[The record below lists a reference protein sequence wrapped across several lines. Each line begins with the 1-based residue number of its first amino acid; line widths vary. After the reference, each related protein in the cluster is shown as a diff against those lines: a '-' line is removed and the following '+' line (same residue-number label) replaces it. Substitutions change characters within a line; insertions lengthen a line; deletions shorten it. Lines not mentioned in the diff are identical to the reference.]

1 MWKTFATGVIL
12 IIAACFPAAAQNCS
26 FGTQAGLSFGTAAI
40 SQPSSAN
47 LDGLGFRSRSP
58 DAGLHVGCDVR
69 VSASPFVV
77 GLFGDYTWRNTEF
90 SVTSSVLASSFS
102 MGLSNTWTVG
112 GRAGYALT
120 NGAMPYALLGYTTTD
135 VSYSVAPAGMPSTL
149 RGMTYGGGIEIPVA
163 PNLKLA
169 TEIRSTSYAST
180 DLSSGLA
187 TLKTNEMAGLV
198 RLSFSFGADA
208 IPLK

>member
-1 MWKTFATGVIL
+1 MWKTLSIGVIL
-12 IIAACFPAAAQNCS
+12 IIAGSFPATAQNCHL
-26 FGTQAGLSFGTAAI
+26 GAQAGLSFGTAAI

-47 LDGLGFRSRSP
+47 LDGLGLRSRYP
-58 DAGLHVGCDVR
+58 DMGIHAGCDVR
-69 VSASPFVV
+69 MAGSPFVL

-90 SVTSSVLASSFS
+90 SASAGPFAFTAA
-102 MGLSNTWTVG
+102 LSNSWTVG

-135 VSYSVAPAGMPSTL
+135 VSYSATVAGMPTTL
-149 RGMTYGGGIEIPVA
+149 HGWTYGGGIEIPMA

-180 DLSSGLA
+180 DLFSGLA
-187 TLKTNEMAGLV
+187 TLKTNDLSGMV
-198 RLSFSFGADA
+198 RLSFSFGDGA
-208 IPLK
+208 IPGLK